1 MALRLHGVTQ
11 DNPPWYLGSGTK
23 VSSLVQL
30 CYYKEQKTGVIQ
42 ISVCKFRYTSL
53 FISLFCFSNKI
64 YFYLKQ

>member
-11 DNPPWYLGSGTK
+11 DNPPWYL
-23 VSSLVQL
+23 VQL
-30 CYYKEQKTGVIQ
+30 CDYKEQKTGVIQ
-42 ISVCKFRYTSL
+42 ISMCKFRYTSL